1 MCREAIILRRTALA
15 IWLGTAALLAS
26 TTSLASGQASPN
38 FSMPTSAVNNGV
50 GDLTS
55 PNFRLSSSLGDAVAT
70 VTIASV
76 SFQLKNGFRASVN
89 APPAVL
95 NLLSVVSRKFH
106 GATPFDLTID
116 RFQPIT
122 GTITVEPRG
131 SGAGGGGHTLVFHF
145 DNTINAEGA
154 ATALDA
160 ALNSAATVTLV
171 RSGNDVIATLTNVA
185 DNQRLT
191 LKLTGVNGTNT
202 AEVSLAFLV
211 GDVTNSRSVNAADI
225 AAVKANLGKPVTSI
239 DKAKFDLNADGSITS
254 ADLSAAKARS
264 GKVIP

>member
-1 MCREAIILRRTALA
+1 MKLTKIAFVVASLA
-15 IWLGTAALLAS
+15 ASTLATAA
-26 TTSLASGQASPN
+26 GQ
-38 FSMPTSAVNNGV
+38 TSANFAMPKDSINNGV
-50 GDLTS
+50 GQMS
-55 PNFRLSSSLGDAVAT
+55 SANFNLSSSLGDAVAT
-70 VTIASV
+70 GTIASV
-76 SFQLKNGFRASVN
+76 SFQLKNGFRAGVN

-106 GATPFDLTID
+106 GATPFDLTIAPGV
-116 RFQPIT
+116 PIT
-122 GTITVEPRG
+122 GTITVEPR
-131 SGAGGGGHTLVFHF
+131 AIGGGHTLVFRF
-145 DNTINAEGA
+145 DSAITAEGA

-160 ALNSAATVTLV
+160 ALNSAATVTLS
-171 RSGNDVIATLTNVA
+171 RSGTDVIATLTNVA
-185 DNQRLT
+185 DNKRLT

-254 ADLSAAKARS
+254 SDISAAKARS
-264 GKVIP
+264 GKVLP